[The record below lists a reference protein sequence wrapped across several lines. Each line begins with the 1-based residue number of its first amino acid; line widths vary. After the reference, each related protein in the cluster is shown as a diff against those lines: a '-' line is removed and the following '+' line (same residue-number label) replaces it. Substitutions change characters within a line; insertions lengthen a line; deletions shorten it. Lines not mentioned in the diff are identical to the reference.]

1 MKLIER
7 IKRKASIWTFKL
19 LVFAKLCWFRLKVPS
34 YKAIARSLALS
45 PPALA
50 TGDTLERLAL
60 QYGIERIP
68 GESDDELRKRTAA
81 CLTRGAHE
89 APETEWKVIPGPGG
103 WEVGWFECGRCGTR
117 FATDNCECPACG
129 AKMKKIKW

>member
-7 IKRKASIWTFKL
+7 IKEEASILIFKL
-19 LVFAKLCWFRLKVPS
+19 LVFAKLRWFRFKVPN
-34 YKAIARSLALS
+34 YKAIARSLASS

-68 GESDDELRKRTAA
+68 GESDDELRKRTTAFIT
-81 CLTRGAHE
+81 CGAYETPE
-89 APETEWKVIPGPGG
+89 AEWKVIPGPGG
-103 WEVGWFECGRCGTR
+103 WSVGWFECGRCGAR
-117 FATDNCECPACG
+117 SATDDCRCAACG